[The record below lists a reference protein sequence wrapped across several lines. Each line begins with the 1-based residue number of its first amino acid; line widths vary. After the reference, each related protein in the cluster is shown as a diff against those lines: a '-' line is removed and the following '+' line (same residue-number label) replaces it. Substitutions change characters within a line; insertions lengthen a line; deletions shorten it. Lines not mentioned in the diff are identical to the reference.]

1 MKKQQTT
8 SFMLLT
14 LYGLLICGLL
24 VLAVTGAQSYATVTE
39 AKNKHIRERGA
50 LSFVQT
56 QIASCGGRD
65 NVQLRSGPEGTAV
78 CVRETDSNY
87 ETRVYLYDGGL
98 YTEFTRTELP
108 MDPQNAERLCETES
122 FTAEWENEQLL
133 RVEADGK
140 SASIWCPGGGGDEK

>member
-1 MKKQQTT
+1 M
-8 SFMLLT
+8 
-14 LYGLLICGLL
+14 
-24 VLAVTGAQSYATVTE
+24 
-39 AKNKHIRERGA
+39 
-50 LSFVQT
+50 
-56 QIASCGGRD
+56 
-65 NVQLRSGPEGTAV
+65 QLRSGPEGTAV
-78 CVRETDSNY
+78 CVRETNSNY

-98 YTEFTRTELP
+98 YKEFTRTELP

>member
-8 SFMLLT
+8 SFMLLI

-39 AKNKHIRERGA
+39 AKNKHIRERSA

-78 CVRETDSNY
+78 CVRE
-87 ETRVYLYDGGL
+87 
-98 YTEFTRTELP
+98 
-108 MDPQNAERLCETES
+108 M
-122 FTAEWENEQLL
+122 LL
-133 RVEADGK
+133 RTAYFCLFFRILPNVKPSTPAALAS
-140 SASIWCPGGGGDEK
+140 SASICILYLQESLT